1 MKKTMFRRVL
11 ALIGAVFAVV
21 SIAVVPAFA
30 IYDPPEGLTDEEL
43 EIYTDGYSA
52 GNNDGYNTG
61 YALGYD
67 FGIQEGYENG
77 KADGEALHADDWQN
91 GYNEGIAQSYD
102 VGYSAGYA
110 DGEAEGWTN
119 GNAHG
124 MTDAMSTKDTV
135 KDMVFAIF
143 DAPVRLIDGML
154 DFDLFGIN
162 LASTVKVIVT
172 LAVVS
177 VIIAVIIKFS
187 KG

>member
-1 MKKTMFRRVL
+1 MKKTILTRVF
-11 ALIGAVFAVV
+11 ALIGAVITVIMV
-21 SIAVVPAFA
+21 AVVPAFA
-30 IYDPPEGLTDEEL
+30 IYDPPIDLTDEEL
-43 EIYTDGYSA
+43 EIYNMSYQS
-52 GNNDGYNTG
+52 GNDDGYNRG
-61 YALGYD
+61 YDLGYQ

-77 KADGEALHADDWQN
+77 KADGESLHADDWQN

-102 VGYSAGYA
+102 VGYSAGYE
-110 DGEAEGWTN
+110 DGEVEGWKN
-119 GNAHG
+119 GEARG
-124 MTDAMSTKDTV
+124 MTDAMNTKDTV

-143 DAPVRLIDGML
+143 DAPTRLIDGML
-154 DFDLFGIN
+154 DFNLFGIN